1 MTLLTAIET
10 DLSSRRLF
18 AAALISPKTENGASL
33 GTTNATI
40 NQQLNQQQQLL
51 CSYELQI
58 PSQ

>member
-18 AAALISPKTENGASL
+18 AAALISPKTENGASS